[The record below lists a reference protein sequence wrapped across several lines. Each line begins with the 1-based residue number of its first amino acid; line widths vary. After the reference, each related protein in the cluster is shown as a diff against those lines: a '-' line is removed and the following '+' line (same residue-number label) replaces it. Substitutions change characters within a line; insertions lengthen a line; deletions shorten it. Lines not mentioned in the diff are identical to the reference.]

1 MVSRMIAIVMCDRNF
16 AIASNG
22 KQPIHLKEDLKRF
35 RKRTNHAT
43 VVYGRKTL
51 EELPGGLLL
60 PERRNLILSRNRNL
74 VVSDSNHS
82 KIVHSVTEVIRL
94 MEDDVRRFIAF
105 GENAKLYRPFYV
117 IGGSEIYYQFITYC
131 DEVIMTM
138 VDTEFEY
145 PTACFPDLRTKD
157 PITKRPEWI
166 KKYNDVSVEDVDVDT
181 GEVYQT
187 KILHW
192 IAN

>member
-1 MVSRMIAIVMCDRNF
+1 MLSTMIAIVMCDRNF

-35 RKRTNHAT
+35 RERTNRAT

-51 EELPGGLLL
+51 EELPCGLL
-60 PERRNLILSRNRNL
+60 PERRNLVLTRKRNL
-74 VVSDSNHS
+74 VVSDSNRS
-82 KIVHSVTEVIRL
+82 KVVHGVNEVIQL
-94 MEDDVRRFIAF
+94 MRDDVHRFITF

-117 IGGSEIYYQFITYC
+117 IGGSEVYHQFIPYC

-145 PTACFPDLRTKD
+145 PTAYFPDLTMED
-157 PITKRPEWI
+157 PVTKRPEWI

-187 KILHW
+187 EILHW
-192 IAN
+192 VAN